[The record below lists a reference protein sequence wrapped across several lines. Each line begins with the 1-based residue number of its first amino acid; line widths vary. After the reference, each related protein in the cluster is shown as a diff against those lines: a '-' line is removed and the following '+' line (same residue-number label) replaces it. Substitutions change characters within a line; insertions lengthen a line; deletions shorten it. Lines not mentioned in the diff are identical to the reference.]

1 MLPEYEARL
10 EWDLTP
16 KDMKKAIEE
25 GKYSEEGVPLGVLTS
40 ASVNLKLL
48 LEEEKKKNP
57 ENNLLD
63 VIQVRLS
70 DIIEDRFPDV
80 IKINL
85 AMRCSIKHQKERQ

>member
-1 MLPEYEARL
+1 MLPEYETLL

-16 KDMKKAIEE
+16 RDMKKAIEE

-40 ASVNLKLL
+40 ASVNLRLL
-48 LEEEKKKNP
+48 LEKEKKESP

-70 DIIEDRFPDV
+70 GIIEDQFPDV
-80 IKINL
+80 IKISL
-85 AMRCSIKHQKERQ
+85 AMRCSIKHRKEE